1 MVKKIV
7 FTIAD
12 DNNLKYAEMME
23 KSLRKFHSEEDLP
36 LVVIKGDDLK
46 ARLTLDPMFF
56 YRATP
61 IIASELL
68 KDYDVVIKIDAD
80 SIVTGDLSDAWKEPD
95 IDMAC
100 VFNSN
105 PKELQTYPVTVW
117 DINPLEYLNC
127 GFVVMRNKDM
137 VEHWKNLCFTYH
149 FNNYQ
154 MKEQDLLNILC
165 HYGVYKVQV
174 LDMGDSFFGLASKGY
189 WQYIEV
195 VNKKLSLPPQE
206 GYTNVSKWIKVLH
219 WAGGNTPDKMNYRI
233 HFKESVVK
241 WLDKITK

>member
-46 ARLTLDPMFF
+46 ARLTIDPMFF

-100 VFNSN
+100 VSS
-105 PKELQTYPVTVW
+105 T
-117 DINPLEYLNC
+117 IC
-127 GFVVMRNKDM
+127 SFVP
-137 VEHWKNLCFTYH
+137 
-149 FNNYQ
+149 
-154 MKEQDLLNILC
+154 
-165 HYGVYKVQV
+165 
-174 LDMGDSFFGLASKGY
+174 SFANTGAS
-189 WQYIEV
+189 
-195 VNKKLSLPPQE
+195 
-206 GYTNVSKWIKVLH
+206 T
-219 WAGGNTPDKMNYRI
+219 T
-233 HFKESVVK
+233 
-241 WLDKITK
+241 

>member
-1 MVKKIV
+1 MKIAF

-12 DNNLKYAEMME
+12 DNNLKYYEMLK
-23 KSLRKFHSEEDLP
+23 KSLKHFHPDIP
-36 LVVIKGDDLK
+36 LILIGGDDLK
-46 ARLTLDPMFF
+46 TRLELDPMFF

-105 PKELQTYPVTVW
+105 PKEFQTYPVTIW

-154 MKEQDLLNILC
+154 MKEQDLLNIVC

-174 LDMGDSFFGLASKGY
+174 LDAGDSFWGLSSKGY
-189 WQYIEV
+189 WQNIEV

-206 GYTNVSKWIKVLH
+206 GYTNVSKWIKVIH
-219 WAGGNTPDKMNYRI
+219 WAGANDPSKMNYRI
-233 HFKESVVK
+233 RFSPEVIKYIDKLVK
-241 WLDKITK
+241 